1 MAKRERA
8 RKESESLE
16 RLSHRPSQHRRIKQS
31 LPKFQ
36 MLPSAPGERRRV
48 VTTPS
53 STSRSNLSTN
63 RSMLSNR
70 CPAVDGV
77 LMCPASPIDET
88 RPWPAALSL
97 IHPASSTPAAPGR
110 SGLPSNRTAAT
121 ASNRSYVAP
130 SSRSLLASSR
140 TLYEQRSLLT
150 SVAERPAEPHH
161 GLLAAGSFSGTYP
174 RHISANMYPYASK
187 LMRDAELAL
196 NPPRSTEVDPRD
208 DPDYYTI
215 DSDTLAMDATT
226 LRRTAVELGVRCAI
240 SYPLPPSTTICH
252 RRLPSPTTSLCACI

>member
-1 MAKRERA
+1 M
-8 RKESESLE
+8 
-16 RLSHRPSQHRRIKQS
+16 
-31 LPKFQ
+31 
-36 MLPSAPGERRRV
+36 RRV
-48 VTTPS
+48 LGQP
-53 STSRSNLSTN
+53 L
-63 RSMLSNR
+63 
-70 CPAVDGV
+70 
-77 LMCPASPIDET
+77 
-88 RPWPAALSL
+88 LSL

-150 SVAERPAEPHH
+150 SGRRTPAEPHH
-161 GLLAAGSFSGTYP
+161 GLLAAGSSGTYP

-226 LRRTAVELGVRCAI
+226 LRRSRRAGRQVCDLLSSPTVDHH
-240 SYPLPPSTTICH
+240 LPPSPTISH
-252 RRLPSPTTSLCACI
+252 HLPVCMHLTCAPRPSLASGTPS